1 MTGRYQARTGQDSN
15 GKLLDRELLIDEVP
29 LAQLHK
35 KLFY

>member
-15 GKLLDRELLIDEVP
+15 GKLLGRELLIDEVT
-29 LAQLHK
+29 LAHLLK